1 MLLLL
6 SFLWSVSFL
15 FINITVRQLPPFT
28 IVLARVGLSALFLL
42 PLIYL
47 SGHRLPRDPKLW
59 LSFAFMG
66 IISNLLPFS
75 LITWGQIET
84 PVGLTSIILAAT
96 PLVTVTLAHFLT
108 PDEPLSMAKI
118 ISVILGLI
126 GVAVL
131 IGPSLLDGLDIQA
144 LSQLAIL
151 GAAFFYGMT
160 AIYARRYRDLPP
172 MVVTTCMLLCT
183 TILLVPITLW
193 IDQPWT
199 LRPDGLT
206 LGALA
211 GLAVLS
217 TALAYIIY
225 FEILATAGATS
236 AALVTFLIPVSALL
250 LGIFL
255 LDEQL
260 TGNSLLGMAL
270 IFVGLIIIDGRLP
283 KLLKLS

>member
-1 MLLLL
+1 MTNKPTLKMGNREWAMLLLL

-28 IVLARVGLSALFLL
+28 IVLARVGLS
-42 PLIYL
+42 
-47 SGHRLPRDPKLW
+47 
-59 LSFAFMG
+59 
-66 IISNLLPFS
+66 FS

-108 PDEPLSMAKI
+108 PDEP
-118 ISVILGLI
+118 
-126 GVAVL
+126 
-131 IGPSLLDGLDIQA
+131 
-144 LSQLAIL
+144 L

-236 AALVTFLIPVSALL
+236 AALVTFLITAYWEWL
-250 LGIFL
+250 
-255 LDEQL
+255 
-260 TGNSLLGMAL
+260 
-270 IFVGLIIIDGRLP
+270 
-283 KLLKLS
+283 